1 MTNFDI
7 SCYLDNTQPL
17 SHTQPE
23 NPPNQELCQSELKK
37 SDPIKSIEPVEQIT
51 GENSIGHLMEYFYME
66 QQRTEKYPK
75 IGDVEMDASDLSDML
90 DLFDADRFEDD
101 ITSLFEEK

>member
-7 SCYLDNTQPL
+7 SCYLDNTQLL
-17 SHTQPE
+17 SHTEPE
-23 NPPNQELCQSELKK
+23 NPPIQEPCQSDFKE
-37 SDPIKSIEPVEQIT
+37 SEPIKSIEPVGQIT
-51 GENSIGHLMEYFYME
+51 GDYSIGHLIGDFCMERE
-66 QQRTEKYPK
+66 SIEKYPK
-75 IGDVEMDASDLSDML
+75 IGDMEMDASDLNDML